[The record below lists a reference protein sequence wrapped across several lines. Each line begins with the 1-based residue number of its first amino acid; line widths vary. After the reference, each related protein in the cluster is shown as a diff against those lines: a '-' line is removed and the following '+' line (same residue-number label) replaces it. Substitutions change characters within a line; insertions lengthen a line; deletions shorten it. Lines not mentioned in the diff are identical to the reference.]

1 MSNEVLTI
9 GNLVGA
15 VMQPIYFALFL
26 IFTKKIKDKRLLFIS
41 IMILE
46 HFILK
51 YACKLHYTINFEL
64 SYSVMT
70 YLILKIVY
78 KNKARI
84 TDMVTFIISVL
95 FMGVINV
102 SAGIII
108 GMNVYG
114 LIFTNIFPII
124 AICLLRHRLNE
135 IDKFYNKFWNRHN
148 NPKMLKSITIR
159 GISSV
164 MTIITFVLMNLWL
177 IYGILIVRR

>member
-1 MSNEVLTI
+1 MSSEVLAI

-64 SYSVMT
+64 SYSIMT

-78 KNKARI
+78 
-84 TDMVTFIISVL
+84 MVTFIISVL

-124 AICLLRHRLNE
+124 AIYLLRHRLNE